1 MKTARA
7 VLIVD
12 LFVHRPP
19 RQTLDEDKAPGWT
32 VVSMKDDWKR
42 IYSPCRSIIEPML
55 ASSGRK
61 TIRTEVRRFFC
72 AGNGR

>member
-7 VLIVD
+7 VSIVD

-42 IYSPCRSIIEPML
+42 IYSPFRSIIEPML

-61 TIRTEVRRFFC
+61 TILTDVRRFFC
-72 AGNGR
+72 YGK